1 MKVFQREKCGTKLGL
16 GQISET
22 RYLHLADHIA
32 GYKTWQAYNSD
43 DVFLDKVCV
52 VLPDVLLVQ
61 LSCLCSSFTVIIEID
76 VHRCSESGQKLLKTN
91 KCRDI
96 IFEAGRLWPFSA
108 FRMGAYSRWALIRGW
123 VLIRI
128 NAVVGSAELR
138 NREHENKTGGNWGS
152 IHSFFLF
159 PTPPTFRVPF
169 TFTFASST
177 LPESLQQATLPT
189 EKLLDTVFLVWGLKR
204 VQKWRLY
211 WTRSIC
217 HESVRRWQALITTK

>member
-1 MKVFQREKCGTKLGL
+1 MKVFQRENCRSKLLL

-76 VHRCSESGQKLLKTN
+76 VHHCSESGQKLLKTN

-96 IFEAGRLWPFSA
+96 IFEAGCLWPFSA

-123 VLIRI
+123 ALIRI

-138 NREHENKTGGNWGS
+138 KREHENKTGGNWGS
-152 IHSFFLF
+152 IHSFFPPRQLF
-159 PTPPTFRVPF
+159 ACLSLSLSRLPQYLRACNRLLCPLRNHL
-169 TFTFASST
+169 T
-177 LPESLQQATLPT
+177 LF
-189 EKLLDTVFLVWGLKR
+189 FLVWGLKR

-217 HESVRRWQALITTK
+217 RESVVFDGVL